1 MPAQSIFDLPEKVT
15 DLNKLYGDVTNA
27 KYVRVSATR
36 NIQQDAF
43 PSSDIHLK
51 FNVSGKRWWKPKASY
66 LRMRVR
72 LSEFPEGGL
81 EMRDGVAPDQNMMAS
96 LFSSAEFLIN
106 DVTVAKVSNHL
117 AKICAVK
124 TRLTEDCCWFEAQ
137 KRDNIWD
144 SEFSSR
150 LATTAFDGIVRDT
163 TQSIYGYEGAPSAV
177 RGIGGFFDA
186 PAAATS
192 NTLEYDDLTQTITF
206 TANGGDALPDLDIAF
221 PIGSYIGITSIVGA
235 SATDPRLNSRS
246 RVLRQPSATTLV
258 IEDNIGANIGEDSEN
273 EWVRYDEALQPVNE
287 ARRKTTFELT
297 LHPNFLSV
305 FNIDHALPQGKY
317 ELRLQPFANVAYQ
330 TRAVETNKSLVAKIP
345 NVDYVFEVQ
354 DMYLMVQE
362 LEGPRY
368 NNGTYFLDLDEMRAQ
383 TATINSASLTQH
395 DFTLPQYTIGLAF
408 AYADGREN
416 DSRISSSKL
425 VSYGVE
431 AGGVI
436 PAEEQQAK
444 LNRFFFQYRGQSR
457 PVIDASPEFNVL
469 SSIDYTMDLYMKT
482 QEYSGQI
489 RNGMESH
496 KDWLLRGPIYYWATP
511 TDGSDNSTRLLV
523 SQQFDATN
531 AEMSNTQ
538 LYVFSI
544 SKVAVQVDVVDG
556 RVESVTRLA
565 G

>member
-206 TANGGDALPDLDIAF
+206 TAKAPDVIKDELYVMYILAHGTTTNGFTILATTTQTVL
-221 PIGSYIGITSIVGA
+221 
-235 SATDPRLNSRS
+235 SATSTGGKMEFLDGRDILFTNGTDCNTDSGTKLPFEIEKYASSTGELVAWIEADDVSS
-246 RVLRQPSATTLV
+246 TT
-258 IEDNIGANIGEDSEN
+258 A
-273 EWVRYDEALQPVNE
+273 
-287 ARRKTTFELT
+287 
-297 LHPNFLSV
+297 
-305 FNIDHALPQGKY
+305 
-317 ELRLQPFANVAYQ
+317 
-330 TRAVETNKSLVAKIP
+330 KSLLLYYG
-345 NVDYVFEVQ
+345 NS
-354 DMYLMVQE
+354 
-362 LEGPRY
+362 
-368 NNGTYFLDLDEMRAQ
+368 
-383 TATINSASLTQH
+383 TATDQQNITGVWDSTYAGVWHLNEDPSGGAPQHSDSTSNNNDGTAQSMESGDSVTGPMDKALNFDPSEYVQIPNSASLDITGNAI
-395 DFTLPQYTIGLAF
+395 TLSVWVKADIAPDDDNGFLTKYIGGNYNYMISA
-408 AYADGREN
+408 
-416 DSRISSSKL
+416 SSSD
-425 VSYGVE
+425 VSNCVSF
-431 AGGVI
+431 I
-436 PAEEQQAK
+436 P
-444 LNRFFFQYRGQSR
+444 
-457 PVIDASPEFNVL
+457 I
-469 SSIDYTMDLYMKT
+469 
-482 QEYSGQI
+482 
-489 RNGMESH
+489 
-496 KDWLLRGPIYYWATP
+496 
-511 TDGSDNSTRLLV
+511 
-523 SQQFDATN
+523 
-531 AEMSNTQ
+531 
-538 LYVFSI
+538 
-544 SKVAVQVDVVDG
+544 
-556 RVESVTRLA
+556 
-565 G
+565 